1 MLEDLFEHDI
11 AWIESEILLLRDQRL
26 PDDNGQ
32 LLPLPTVETS
42 PEIREKQGEKME
54 GKRKK

>member
-1 MLEDLFEHDI
+1 MT

-42 PEIREKQGEKME
+42 PKIRETQGEKME